1 MNYDE
6 AIKYLFNIPKFS
18 KKTTNDNTLR
28 ILNLLDNPQNNLKV
42 FHVAGTNGKG
52 SVCAFLHNVL
62 EAGGIKAGLFTSPH
76 LVKANERIKIGRENI
91 NDDQFLEAFL
101 TIYNVVNDNEFKG
114 IVHPSFFEF
123 IFLMALIAFRKNK
136 IEYAVIEVGLG
147 GRLDATNIVDKPLV
161 SIITSISLE
170 HTEVLGDTIEKIA
183 FEKAGIIK
191 HHVPVI
197 FYASSSQVENVI
209 RKRAIELG
217 SEYYPL
223 YDENIQI
230 TKKTDKYID
239 FSMNCRYYDNDYL
252 RVPFPAAYQTINGS
266 LAMLAFKIAANH
278 CKELSEIPNER
289 VIYGLSHT
297 VWEGRMES
305 IEDNVFIDGAHNISG
320 VEKFV
325 DAVLDYYVDGD
336 KYLLF
341 SVVKEKRYKN
351 MIDMLTKRVEW
362 KHIYISS
369 ISSERAMDKEELKQL
384 FLDSGAK
391 SVSVHKDIREAFEI
405 ALKNKN
411 KEDVLF
417 CAGSL
422 YLVGEIKEYINEVN

>member
-18 KKTTNDNTLR
+18 KKTTAENTLR
-28 ILNLLDNPQNNLKV
+28 ILNLLDNPQADLKV

-52 SVCAFLHNVL
+52 SVCAFLHNIL
-62 EAGGIKAGLFTSPH
+62 ENGGIKAGLFTSPH
-76 LVKANERIKIGRENI
+76 LVKANERIKIGRENL
-91 NDDQFLEAFL
+91 DDNQFLEAFL
-101 TIYNVVNDNEFKG
+101 TIYNVVNNNELKG
-114 IVHPSFFEF
+114 IIHPSFFEF

-147 GRLDATNIVDKPLV
+147 GRLDATNIIEKPLV

-191 HHVPVI
+191 HNVPVV
-197 FYASSSQVENVI
+197 FYASCSKVEDVI

-217 SEYYPL
+217 SECYPL

-230 TKKTDKYID
+230 IKKTHKYID
-239 FSMNCRYYDNDYL
+239 FSINSRYYDNDYL
-252 RVPFPAAYQTINGS
+252 RVPFPAAYQTINGA
-266 LAMLAFKIAANH
+266 LAILAFKIAANS
-278 CKELSEIPNER
+278 CKELSNISNER
-289 VIYGLSHT
+289 IIDGLSHT

-305 IEDNVFIDGAHNISG
+305 IEDNVFIDGAHNVSG

-325 DAVLDYYVDGD
+325 DAVLDINVDGD
-336 KYLLF
+336 RYLLF
-341 SVVKEKRYKN
+341 SVVKDKKYEN
-351 MIDMLTKRVEW
+351 MIEVLTKRVNW
-362 KHIYISS
+362 KHIYISAV
-369 ISSERAMDKEELKQL
+369 SSERAIDKEELKQL
-384 FLDSGAK
+384 FLDLGAR
-391 SVSVHKDIREAFEI
+391 SVSVHKDIREAYETAI
-405 ALKNKN
+405 KNKN
-411 KEDVLF
+411 KKDVLF

-422 YLVGEIKEYINEVN
+422 YLVGEIKEYIRKAN